1 MNWPGSSICL
11 VTWRRINSFENRICV
26 LDTHHRRKQPSTRA
40 SSFFSITM
48 PSAASTNQPTVDAE
62 AGLVNSAVSTDRLL
76 ASPHFTISGVS
87 TLGTATHT

>member
-1 MNWPGSSICL
+1 
-11 VTWRRINSFENRICV
+11 
-26 LDTHHRRKQPSTRA
+26 
-40 SSFFSITM
+40 M

-76 ASPHFTISGVS
+76 ASPHFTISDVS